1 MRVSVVMGMGMPVRV
16 AMAMAVPMVVPMRVA
31 VGMAVPGAAMRVAL
45 PAPGCRIH
53 ADVIVYR
60 PRGRQAGRAL
70 HGARQDARSRR
81 HRGRDMQH
89 AATEAFVTRETEA
102 ILARLRAA
110 PAIDWASMPIGE
122 ARDLFHRNNAYWNE
136 PVIELAGAGEFAI
149 PGEGHAMRA
158 RLYRPSSA
166 PSLPVL
172 LYAHGGGWTFG
183 SVDSHDRFMRLL
195 ARESGAAVLG
205 IDYRLAPEH
214 PFPAGMRDTLAAIA
228 WLRREGAAHG
238 LDPSRLSL
246 GGDSAGANIALS
258 AMLALR
264 DEGGAGLAG
273 AVLFYGC
280 YAPMHDTPS
289 HRRFGGG
296 AFGLSTERMRWYW
309 RNHLGALPEHTTA
322 LAVPLRADLR
332 GLPRL
337 FLNAAGLDP
346 LLDDTLEM
354 AARLAHAGTP
364 AEIDLVPGVLHG
376 CMQQTREEPAAM
388 ASALRAAR
396 YLREILAA

>member
-1 MRVSVVMGMGMPVRV
+1 
-16 AMAMAVPMVVPMRVA
+16 
-31 VGMAVPGAAMRVAL
+31 
-45 PAPGCRIH
+45 
-53 ADVIVYR
+53 
-60 PRGRQAGRAL
+60 
-70 HGARQDARSRR
+70 
-81 HRGRDMQH
+81 MQH
-89 AATEAFVTRETEA
+89 DATEAFVTPETAA

-110 PAIDWASMPIGE
+110 PPIDWSAMPISE
-122 ARDLFHRNNAYWNE
+122 ARALFHRNNDFWNQ
-136 PVIELAGAGEFAI
+136 PVVQLAGVEEFAI
-149 PGEGHAMRA
+149 PADGHEMRA
-158 RLYRPSSA
+158 RLFRPSA
-166 PSLPVL
+166 AKDLPVL

-183 SVDSHDRFMRLL
+183 SVDSHDRFTRLL

-205 IDYRLAPEH
+205 IDYRLGPEH
-214 PFPAGMRDTLAAIA
+214 PFPAGMHDTIAAID
-228 WLRREGAAHG
+228 WLRREGAARG
-238 LDPSRLSL
+238 LDATRLAL

-264 DEGGAGLAG
+264 DAGGAMPAG

-296 AFGLSTERMRWYW
+296 DFGLSTERMRWYW
-309 RNHLGALPEHTTA
+309 RNHLGALPEDTTA

-388 ASALRAAR
+388 ASLLRAAR
-396 YLREILAA
+396 YLREVLAA

>member
-1 MRVSVVMGMGMPVRV
+1 MT
-16 AMAMAVPMVVPMRVA
+16 
-31 VGMAVPGAAMRVAL
+31 
-45 PAPGCRIH
+45 
-53 ADVIVYR
+53 
-60 PRGRQAGRAL
+60 
-70 HGARQDARSRR
+70 DATT
-81 HRGRDMQH
+81 D
-89 AATEAFVTRETEA
+89 AFVTRETGA

-110 PAIDWASMPIGE
+110 PAIDWSAIPIAE

-136 PVIELAGAGEFAI
+136 PVVELAQVEEFPIGAC
-149 PGEGHAMRA
+149 GHEMRA
-158 RLYRPSSA
+158 RLYRPSA
-166 PSLPVL
+166 GAALPVL

-214 PFPAGMRDTLAAIA
+214 PFPAGMDDTISAIV
-228 WLRREGAAHG
+228 WLRREGAARG
-238 LDPSRLSL
+238 LDAARLAL

-264 DEGGAGLAG
+264 DARAPLPAG

-322 LAVPLRADLR
+322 LAAPLRADLR